1 MIAEISNPYGYMAAD
16 AHIMR
21 IQKIGK
27 VIAVICFALVPSGVS
42 AQVVI
47 NEVMYNPDGSDTG
60 REWIELYNAGA
71 ADVTMV
77 AGSGNGSWRVSD
89 SSNHTLVDPAGGVGR
104 GSLTIPA
111 GGYLIIA
118 SDPAQFISGGYAGG
132 SYSVIKSSISL
143 NNNNATTS
151 LIDGTGTLLNSFMYT
166 NDMGGNGDGTSLQKN
181 GGTWIAALP
190 TPGATNATTA
200 YIPPSSDTNSNT
212 DTSTTTTTSSSAGAP
227 VSSYVA
233 PPEPQIFADGGE
245 NRTVIVAAD
254 TEFLGRAYN
263 RKKETISGHIRFL
276 WNFGDGRTAEGQSVM
291 HHFEYPGRY
300 VVVLNIAENTEAA
313 SDRLIVTAEPARL
326 AFAALPDG
334 SVVIQNN
341 AGRDLDLSG
350 WIVRSFGRSF
360 VVPKDSIILAGESLR
375 IGDKTL
381 GFRSSPDPELDYP
394 NGAPALQAGAA
405 STESKPEE
413 SKPAP
418 PVSSSPPAV
427 QNAPAVSP
435 SFDNAE
441 SQADAGDVPKS
452 EPADAAGDGVETS
465 ASSSQIAAAGA
476 TAPDSG
482 GAYLWWFG
490 AVGLAIVG
498 GGAVVAL
505 RRARK
510 REWDIV
516 EESAD

>member
-1 MIAEISNPYGYMAAD
+1 MAAD
-16 AHIMR
+16 AHITR
-21 IQKIGK
+21 VQKIGK
-27 VIAVICFALVPSGVS
+27 VIVAAVLFLPFAAS

-47 NEVMYNPDGSDTG
+47 NEVMYNPDGNDTG
-60 REWIELYNAGA
+60 REWIELYNVGVT
-71 ADVTMV
+71 DVTMV
-77 AGSGNGSWRVSD
+77 AGSGNGSWRMSD

-263 RKKETISGHIRFL
+263 RKKETISGRIRF
-276 WNFGDGRTAEGQSVM
+276 
-291 HHFEYPGRY
+291 
-300 VVVLNIAENTEAA
+300 
-313 SDRLIVTAEPARL
+313 
-326 AFAALPDG
+326 
-334 SVVIQNN
+334 
-341 AGRDLDLSG
+341 
-350 WIVRSFGRSF
+350 
-360 VVPKDSIILAGESLR
+360 
-375 IGDKTL
+375 
-381 GFRSSPDPELDYP
+381 
-394 NGAPALQAGAA
+394 
-405 STESKPEE
+405 
-413 SKPAP
+413 
-418 PVSSSPPAV
+418 
-427 QNAPAVSP
+427 
-435 SFDNAE
+435 
-441 SQADAGDVPKS
+441 
-452 EPADAAGDGVETS
+452 
-465 ASSSQIAAAGA
+465 
-476 TAPDSG
+476 
-482 GAYLWWFG
+482 
-490 AVGLAIVG
+490 
-498 GGAVVAL
+498 
-505 RRARK
+505 
-510 REWDIV
+510 
-516 EESAD
+516 